1 MRRALDIDTKYYG
14 DGENGVRMEQD
25 LVALQKELGITLIVN
40 KRLHEQGNPDRDD
53 NNSHHHD
60 QIIQGADHF

>member
-25 LVALQKELGITLIVN
+25 LVALQKELGIKPFKGKENEPAEKT
-40 KRLHEQGNPDRDD
+40 KEKKG
-53 NNSHHHD
+53 SK
-60 QIIQGADHF
+60 

>member
-25 LVALQKELGITLIVN
+25 LVALQKELGIKENEPAEKT
-40 KRLHEQGNPDRDD
+40 KEKKG
-53 NNSHHHD
+53 SK
-60 QIIQGADHF
+60 